1 MLSSE
6 HSDVELISTA
16 IECEHD
22 DISKTTSNSGKVE
35 GQPAGK
41 DIGQLE

>member
-6 HSDVELISTA
+6 HSDTELFTTA
-16 IECEHD
+16 SEYEYD
-22 DISKTTSNSGKVE
+22 DISKTTSNSGQVE

-41 DIGQLE
+41 DIE